1 MILSSILALLK
12 VTPLKLFYYQ
22 TFLKLGIINI
32 HDMNIKQNAIKRW
45 GHRASLRV
53 GRLLNWG
60 IFTGCALKI
69 GIPFLARVKS
79 SLIET
84 QNFILNIKL
93 LLFK

>member
-53 GRLLNWG
+53 SRLLNWG
-60 IFTGCALKI
+60 IFTGCAFKI
-69 GIPFLARVKS
+69 ESTSYRMKS
-79 SLIET
+79 
-84 QNFILNIKL
+84 L
-93 LLFK
+93 LLETHKILS